1 MTTPI
6 LEVAANSLASAL
18 AAQEG
23 GADRIELCSALELGG
38 LTPSHALIELTRERL
53 HIPIHVLIRPRDGD
67 FLYNDFECE
76 TIERDIETC
85 KALGCDGVVIGAL
98 DADGNVD
105 VARCR
110 ALIAAAGSLGV
121 TFHRAFD
128 VTRDLRQALD
138 DVIALGCERILTSG
152 ACARAI
158 EGVNLIAALMTQ
170 AANRIVVMPGAGIDE
185 RNIASVRAATG
196 AREFH
201 ASAKRAFPSA
211 MRHAAFAG
219 SGMDAGELRSDV
231 EKIRAMVRALRDI
244 PNLRS
249 DNS

>member
-6 LEVAANSLASAL
+6 LEIAANSVASAS

-23 GADRIELCSALELGG
+23 GADRIELVSALELGG
-38 LTPSHALIELTRERL
+38 LTPSYATIAMTRERL
-53 HIPIHVLIRPRDGD
+53 RIPVYVLIRPRDGD
-67 FLYNDFECE
+67 FLYNDLECE
-76 TIERDIETC
+76 AMQRDIEAC
-85 KALGCDGVVIGAL
+85 KALGCDGVVIGVL

-105 VARCR
+105 LARCR

-128 VTRDLRQALD
+128 LTRDPDQALE
-138 DVIALGCERILTSG
+138 DVIAIGCERVLTSG
-152 ACARAI
+152 ARPRAI
-158 EGVNLIAALMTQ
+158 EGVERIAALV
-170 AANRIVVMPGAGIDE
+170 AKAKDRIVVMPGAGIDE
-185 RNIASVRAATG
+185 HSIAAVHAATG

-219 SGMDAGELRSDV
+219 SGMDAGERRSDV
-231 EKIRAMVRALRDI
+231 EKIRALVSALSRG
-244 PNLRS
+244 
-249 DNS
+249 

>member
-6 LEVAANSLASAL
+6 LEIAANSVASAS

-23 GADRIELCSALELGG
+23 GADRIELVSALELGG
-38 LTPSHALIELTRERL
+38 LTPSYATIAMTRERL
-53 HIPIHVLIRPRDGD
+53 RIPVYVLIRPRDGD
-67 FLYNDFECE
+67 FLYNDLECE
-76 TIERDIETC
+76 AMQRDIEAC
-85 KALGCDGVVIGAL
+85 KALGCDGVVIGVL

-105 VARCR
+105 LARCR

-128 VTRDLRQALD
+128 LTRDPDQALE
-138 DVIALGCERILTSG
+138 DVIAIGCERVLTSG
-152 ACARAI
+152 ARPRAI
-158 EGVNLIAALMTQ
+158 EGVERIAALVAQ
-170 AANRIVVMPGAGIDE
+170 AKDRIVVMPGAGIDE
-185 RNIASVRAATG
+185 HSIAAVHAATG

-219 SGMDAGELRSDV
+219 SGMDAGERRSDV
-231 EKIRAMVRALRDI
+231 EKIRALVSALSRG
-244 PNLRS
+244 
-249 DNS
+249 